1 MKWSSDWQLS
11 LNPLKSNVLYLG
23 KSNSRSIYTIKNV
36 EIVSSDLIRD
46 LGIGVDCGLKFSC
59 HVQNIVTLSYQRLA
73 VLFRGFCS
81 KDTSILVR
89 AYKVYVRPI
98 LEYCSSV
105 WSPYWLHEIDEI
117 ERVQRYFTRRLQGL
131 KSFSY
136 TDRLF
141 LLDLESLELRRLK
154 ADLIMYYKILHNLFD
169 ISVNDF
175 FEIRDNSHNTRGH
188 SLTLRYRNINNN
200 LMKNSFVN
208 RHINCWNC
216 LPNCTVHA
224 NSIGAFKRE
233 LDKIDFK
240 KFLRGRAL
248 V

>member
-1 MKWSSDWQLS
+1 M
-11 LNPLKSNVLYLG
+11 
-23 KSNSRSIYTIKNV
+23 
-36 EIVSSDLIRD
+36 
-46 LGIGVDCGLKFSC
+46 
-59 HVQNIVTLSYQRLA
+59 
-73 VLFRGFCS
+73 
-81 KDTSILVR
+81 
-89 AYKVYVRPI
+89 
-98 LEYCSSV
+98 
-105 WSPYWLHEIDEI
+105 
-117 ERVQRYFTRRLQGL
+117 QRYFTRRLQGL

-154 ADLIMYYKILHNLFD
+154 ADLIMYYKILHNLVD

-200 LMKNSFVN
+200 LIKNSFVN

>member
-1 MKWSSDWQLS
+1 MLKLFLVISSETLELGS
-11 LNPLKSNVLYLG
+11 IVVLNLVVMCK
-23 KSNSRSIYTIKNV
+23 
-36 EIVSSDLIRD
+36 
-46 LGIGVDCGLKFSC
+46 
-59 HVQNIVTLSYQRLA
+59 TLSRCHTNGWQFYSR
-73 VLFRGFCS
+73 VSICS

-98 LEYCSSV
+98 LEYCLPV
-105 WSPYWLHEIDEI
+105 WSPFLLHKVDVI

-131 KSFSY
+131 ESFSY

-141 LLDLESLELRRLK
+141 LLDLESLEVRRLK
-154 ADLIMYYKILHNLFD
+154 ADLTMYYKILHNLVD

-175 FEIRDNSHNTRGH
+175 FEIRYNSHNTRGH
-188 SLTLRYRNINNN
+188 SLTLRCRNFNNN

-224 NSIGAFKRE
+224 NSIWS
-233 LDKIDFK
+233 L
-240 KFLRGRAL
+240 
-248 V
+248 